1 MTNSEFLKQANLI
14 NGDWVQSDAGSS
26 FDVTNPANGDVIG
39 NVPKSGAAET
49 RRAIE
54 SAEAAFIE
62 FRQTTANQRAVWL
75 RKMHDVMLDNQDEL
89 AKLLTMEQGKPHAEA
104 FGEIGIGAAYL
115 LWFAEEARR
124 VYGEIVPSPW
134 KDKKILVN
142 KYPVGVVAAITPWN
156 FPSSMLA
163 RKIGPAIAA
172 GCTSVVKPAS
182 QTPYSALA
190 WGVIAEKAGLPAGVI
205 NIVTGSA
212 SEIGGEITSNPSV
225 KKLTFTG
232 STAVGKV
239 LIKQSA
245 ENVKKVSM
253 ELGGNAPFIVFDDAD
268 IDRAV
273 TGAIAAK
280 YRNSGQ
286 TCVCTNRFFIQSG
299 VYDQFI
305 EKFTKAVTALKVGNG
320 VDDGVQQGPLI
331 DIHAVEK
338 IEELL
343 ADAKSSGAT
352 LVTGGNRHALGGSFY
367 EPTIVTDVQSEMR
380 IAREEIFGPVSAVI
394 KFQSEPEVISMAN
407 DTEYGLAC
415 YCYTKDLGRAFRMTE
430 QLQYGLV
437 GINEGI
443 ITTPEAP
450 FGGMKESGLGSE
462 GGSNGIDEYLNT
474 QYSCIG
480 GLERS

>member
-1 MTNSEFLKQANLI
+1 MTNSEFFKQANFI
-14 NGDWVQSDAGSS
+14 NGIWIQSDAGES
-26 FDVTNPANGDVIG
+26 FDVSNPANGNVIG
-39 NVPKSGAAET
+39 GVPKSGTAET

-54 SAEAAFIE
+54 AAEKAFVE
-62 FRQTTANQRAVWL
+62 FRQTTANERAAWL
-75 RKMHDVMLDNQDEL
+75 RKMHDVMLENQDEL
-89 AKLLTMEQGKPHAEA
+89 AKILTLEQGKPYAEA

-134 KDKKILVN
+134 KDRKVFVN
-142 KYPVGVVAAITPWN
+142 RYPVGVVAAITPWN

-182 QTPYSALA
+182 QTPYSGLA
-190 WGVIAEKAGLPAGVI
+190 WGVIAEKAGLPAGVM

-212 SEIGGEITSNPSV
+212 SEIGTEITSNPAV

-232 STAVGKV
+232 STSIGKI

-245 ENVKKVSM
+245 DSVKKVSM

-299 VYDQFI
+299 IYNQFI
-305 EKFTKAVTALKVGNG
+305 EKFTSAVVALKVGNG
-320 VDDGVQQGPLI
+320 VEEGVQQGPLI
-331 DIHAVEK
+331 DINAVEK

-343 ADAKSSGAT
+343 VDATSTGAK
-352 LVTGGNRHALGGSFY
+352 LVAGGNRHALGGSFF
-367 EPTIVTDVQSEMR
+367 EPTIVTDVQPDMR

-394 KFQSEPEVISMAN
+394 KFETESEAVSMAN
-407 DTEYGLAC
+407 DSEYGLAC
-415 YCYTKDLGRAFRMTE
+415 YCYTKDLGRAFRMTD

-437 GINEGI
+437 GVNEGI

-450 FGGMKESGLGSE
+450 FGGMNESGLGSE
-462 GGSNGIDEYLNT
+462 GGSRGIDEYLNT

-480 GLERS
+480 GLEPD